1 MTRDK
6 NMSVLKT
13 LSFSILAG
21 LSVNAVAAEFSFDH
35 TGTGIGTGITPVGK
49 LAWEQS
55 LPSYSYS
62 EEDGSKISSYS
73 TDVLLRTGLAE
84 GLELQLTWDG
94 PIWQQAKTGKNKVS
108 THGLGDVTVGLK
120 KAIDLNDDKMAMAVL
135 AQATIA
141 TGNKEFTNDK
151 DIYLVGSV
159 VEYAQND
166 DLTTA
171 ITMMYEVQDGHWAVT
186 AVPTIEYNIIGNWSG
201 FSELVYRKAE
211 SQDVEYNLGSGIIY
225 TINDRAQ
232 VDGTIGI
239 DLNGDQ
245 KGYQAGFGF
254 SYLF

>member
-1 MTRDK
+1 
-6 NMSVLKT
+6 MSVLKA

-21 LSVNAVAAEFSFDH
+21 LSVNAVAADFSFDH
-35 TGTGIGTGITPVGK
+35 PGTGIGTGITPVGK

-55 LPSYSYS
+55 LPNYSYS
-62 EEDGSKISSYS
+62 EEDSSKISTYN

-84 GLELQLTWDG
+84 GLELRLTWDG
-94 PIWQQAKTGKNKVS
+94 PVWKQTKIGKDKVS

-120 KAIDLNDDKMAMAVL
+120 KSVDLNDDKMAMAVL

-141 TGNKEFTNDK
+141 TGNKEFSNDK

-171 ITMMYEVQDGHWAVT
+171 ITMMYEAQDGRWAVT
-186 AVPTIEYNIIGNWSG
+186 AVPTLKYNIVGKWSG

-211 SQDVEYNLGSGIIY
+211 SKDVEYNLTSGIIY

-232 VDGTIGI
+232 VDCTIGI
-239 DLNGDQ
+239 DLNGIQ
-245 KGYQAGFGF
+245 KSYQSGFGF